1 MKDEAISMH
10 MLLNLPELLGIAEP
24 YIDTNIDRQTLQ
36 PIGKG
41 LLPGSSD
48 LEMLRISIADSFVG
62 GAVVVG

>member
-48 LEMLRISIADSFVG
+48 FRDVTDFDC
-62 GAVVVG
+62 